1 MWFQGVKELCLLLL
15 HQSLLLPSLKL
26 LLESGDETLQAMAL
40 EQISA
45 VTKVCPVEF
54 IAVLVSKKV
63 STKTMINSW
72 PLSNL

>member
-26 LLESGDETLQAMAL
+26 LLESGEESLQAMAL

-45 VTKVCPVEF
+45 VTKVSPVEF
-54 IAVLVSKKV
+54 TTVLVFKK
-63 STKTMINSW
+63 
-72 PLSNL
+72 

>member
-1 MWFQGVKELCLLLL
+1 MPFQGVKELCLLLL

-45 VTKVCPVEF
+45 VTKVCPIEF
-54 IAVLVSKKV
+54 ITTLISKK
-63 STKTMINSW
+63 
-72 PLSNL
+72 